1 MCQVRIFF
9 LLPLVGTCSLCEI
22 MFFFSKSANNFQG
35 NKKHCVK
42 VPGLSVSIILVI
54 FPPYTILKK
63 ICVYIYIWSKRLSGA
78 YRYALTWI
86 EDFKIQNALKGK
98 VVREITVHK
107 AK

>member
-9 LLPLVGTCSLCEI
+9 LLPLVGICSLCEI

-35 NKKHCVK
+35 NQKHCVK

-63 ICVYIYIWSKRLSGA
+63 ICVYIYMVKEVKWCMQIRPHLDRRL
-78 YRYALTWI
+78 
-86 EDFKIQNALKGK
+86 
-98 VVREITVHK
+98 
-107 AK
+107 